1 MKSPLESSIEKAC
14 ERAASSPRT
23 VEMIKRMSEKK
34 DELEKKHAKEMYD
47 AMELIYKEFDEVFQ

>member
-1 MKSPLESSIEKAC
+1 MKSSVEKAC
-14 ERAASSPRT
+14 ERAASSPRM